1 MIKINLAQKKQAAGS
16 GGGGGGGTAAGGGG
30 TGTGMTSFTN
40 LKNVKFDR
48 EMFKE
53 LPLPKLA
60 VAIAVAYGA
69 NYFAEDYM
77 QTQLQ
82 AQDQIIETL
91 NSEKNKAAAEKLK
104 TADFRELEKVLE
116 SDKNNLLKKI
126 GVIEKLMLHRN
137 ETFTLL
143 KTVSELTPA
152 DLWLTDLRLEGEK
165 VSLKASVPSDSSSV
179 TEFPR
184 LVAGNALF
192 TGQSDTQ
199 QGTLTNTIESSTGI
213 RLSVFEVTTK
223 RRAP

>member
-16 GGGGGGGTAAGGGG
+16 GGGGATSAGADGG
-30 TGTGMTSFTN
+30 GTGMTSFTN
-40 LKNVKFDR
+40 LKNIKFDR
-48 EMFKE
+48 ESLKE

-60 VAIAVAYGA
+60 VALVVAYGGH
-69 NYFAEDYM
+69 YFAEDYM

-82 AQDQIIETL
+82 AQDQIIEAL
-91 NSEKNKAAAEKLK
+91 NAEKAKATAEKNK
-104 TADFRELEKVLE
+104 TASFRELEKVLE
-116 SDKNNLLKKI
+116 NDKNNLLKKI

-137 ETFTLL
+137 GTFTLL

-152 DLWLTDLRLEGEK
+152 DLWLTDLRLEGDK
-165 VSLKASVPSDSSSV
+165 VTLKASVSSDSASV

-192 TGQSDTQ
+192 TGQADTQ
-199 QGTLTNTIESSTGI
+199 QGTLTNAVEASTGI
-213 RLSVFEVTTK
+213 RLSIFEVTTK

>member
-1 MIKINLAQKKQAAGS
+1 MIKINLAQKKQAV
-16 GGGGGGGTAAGGGG
+16 GGGAGGTAAVGDAP
-30 TGTGMTSFTN
+30 GTGMTGITN
-40 LKNVKFDR
+40 LKNMKFDR
-48 EMFKE
+48 EMLKE

-60 VAIAVAYGA
+60 VALAVAYGA
-69 NYFAEDYM
+69 NYFADDYM

-82 AQDQIIETL
+82 AQDQVIEKL
-91 NSEKNKAAAEKLK
+91 NADKTKANAEKAK
-104 TADFRELEKVLE
+104 TASFRELEKVLE

-137 ETFTLL
+137 GTFTLL

-152 DLWLTDLRLEGEK
+152 DLWLTDLRLDGEK
-165 VSLKASVPSDSSSV
+165 VTLKASVPSDSSSV

-192 TGQSDTQ
+192 TGQGDTQ
-199 QGTLTNTIESSTGI
+199 QGTLTNSIETGTGI

-223 RRAP
+223 RRAQ